1 MSGRPAVIFTSCCGV
16 WLLPL
21 SRLLLSLSFRQQGL
35 CLCSFCCCGGL
46 FPVSSPCLSQPG
58 SLTHSQRGPVRQGCS
73 YDEGSLCSWLCP
85 SISFFLGLIAPYLNP
100 WVSPVPGQN
109 LCSPSFLVIW
119 LTLFPAR
126 DGIADLACYPSTP
139 TNLLLYPGS
148 AHMSLYVLRL
158 FISNSWWI
166 IIPFGKLK

>member
-1 MSGRPAVIFTSCCGV
+1 MLTPCSFSLVRLLGFSVLLRGRGREGAGANSPLTAVMTCKALQILRFPPLHFAEQVVFSQLDPKNQTSALPRGAVSGRPAVIFTSCCGV

-100 WVSPVPGQN
+100 
-109 LCSPSFLVIW
+109 
-119 LTLFPAR
+119 
-126 DGIADLACYPSTP
+126 
-139 TNLLLYPGS
+139 
-148 AHMSLYVLRL
+148 
-158 FISNSWWI
+158 
-166 IIPFGKLK
+166 